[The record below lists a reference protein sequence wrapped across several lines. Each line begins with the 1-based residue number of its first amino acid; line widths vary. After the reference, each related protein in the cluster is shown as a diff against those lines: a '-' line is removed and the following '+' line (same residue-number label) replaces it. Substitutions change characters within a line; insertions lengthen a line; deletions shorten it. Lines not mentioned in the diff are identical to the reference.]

1 MYDFISQND
10 LCVADFLFEQNVNYT
25 YKHGSHE
32 SYIDHVLIPKFF
44 SNQVTKCDIL
54 DSAEDNVS
62 DDLAISST
70 FLVYVPHCKT
80 ERERC
85 GHGTPQAVPLAK
97 WSDAEF
103 VRHYKL
109 AVEASMENITMLDIN
124 SVEST
129 AQLCIGVLNPNVCG
143 KKKHWWTR
151 ECTFSKNRNRLFHY
165 IWKSCGRPSSIVVYN
180 CYKYAR
186 KT

>member
-1 MYDFISQND
+1 M
-10 LCVADFLFEQNVNYT
+10 
-25 YKHGSHE
+25 
-32 SYIDHVLIPKFF
+32 LIPKFF

-70 FLVYVPHCKT
+70 FLVYVPQCKT

-109 AVEASMENITMLDIN
+109 AMEASMENITLLDIN
-124 SVEST
+124 SVEGST
-129 AQLCIGVLNPNVCG
+129 ASTVVKGFMIKSAQLCIGVLNPNVCG

-165 IWKSCGRPSSIVVYN
+165 IWKSCGRPSSGVVYN